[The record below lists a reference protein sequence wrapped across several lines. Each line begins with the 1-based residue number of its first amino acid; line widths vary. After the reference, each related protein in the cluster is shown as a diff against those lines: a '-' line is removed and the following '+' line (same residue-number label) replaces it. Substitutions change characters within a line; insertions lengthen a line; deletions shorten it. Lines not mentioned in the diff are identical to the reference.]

1 MRSEAIDVARSV
13 VRVSVSVLDRREGW
27 TMQKRLNRSRCRLE
41 AGSLM
46 WCQKPCSRW
55 GPYMPWEVKKLLRGP
70 IVTNVQIMACSH
82 LLPTLYVVRT
92 VCLPS
97 GRCRRVHWPPR
108 RVTRGELYTVN
119 PAMWPCTTKLLWT
132 QLLPLSETAFRLC
145 VRVNKWASFHGGVC
159 KLQTRPE
166 FSLCRC
172 CYITTA
178 CRAAH
183 GNFRPLSTDA
193 DRSSV

>member
-1 MRSEAIDVARSV
+1 MRSIYAMGSEKTFEGTHRNQRPDNGLLSFASNA
-13 VRVSVSVLDRREGW
+13 VR
-27 TMQKRLNRSRCRLE
+27 
-41 AGSLM
+41 
-46 WCQKPCSRW
+46 
-55 GPYMPWEVKKLLRGP
+55 
-70 IVTNVQIMACSH
+70 
-82 LLPTLYVVRT
+82 
-92 VCLPS
+92 CLPS

-178 CRAAH
+178 CRAAPRRARQLSPALDGRWSKQRVNLH
-183 GNFRPLSTDA
+183 KSAKQTRPS
-193 DRSSV
+193 